1 MFVQGK
7 GIDIVQPTPRNVL
20 AMFLGREDL
29 RQLWP
34 LEVELQ
40 RGRHPLKTP
49 CKPHFTPLRTLFHLF
64 LVLHRR
70 RLHRSTERHQ
80 GLPPSS
86 HKPWLLSKLQARAY
100 YKEHL
105 N

>member
-1 MFVQGK
+1 MLLFVKLQAALSISTRTTVTPNPQNRKVHAFVMFVQGK

-40 RGRHPLKTP
+40 RGRHP
-49 CKPHFTPLRTLFHLF
+49 
-64 LVLHRR
+64 
-70 RLHRSTERHQ
+70 
-80 GLPPSS
+80 
-86 HKPWLLSKLQARAY
+86 
-100 YKEHL
+100 
-105 N
+105 